1 MREPDEE
8 LDLLQTVPAQR
19 LNLNEE
25 RMGALLERFTEAY
38 EKDKS
43 FFN

>member
-8 LDLLQTVPAQR
+8 LDLLQSVPAQR
-19 LNLNEE
+19 LNFNEQRIE
-25 RMGALLERFTEAY
+25 LLLERFNEAY

-43 FFN
+43 SFN